1 MGWNFRRSHPGKI
14 LYTRTDRIWCL
25 PTLVYN
31 GYRVS
36 SPGVKRPG
44 RGFTTLPHLAPRL
57 KKEYRNTSTCP
68 VGLRGLFCGEIY
80 LHVHIEYN
88 VKN

>member
-1 MGWNFRRSHPGKI
+1 MGWTFRRSHPGEI
-14 LYTRTDRIWCL
+14 FHTRADRIWCL

-31 GYRVS
+31 GYRVC

-44 RGFTTLPHLAPRL
+44 CGVTTLPHLAPSL
-57 KKEYRNTSTCP
+57 EKDYRYTSTSP
-68 VGLRGLFCGEIY
+68 VGLRVLFCGEIY
-80 LHVHIEYN
+80 LYVHIGYS